1 MCHLRQGLKI
11 HIFKE
16 INAFIQQTFIKLIQ
30 SDSKDMYNVKNYL
43 YFK

>member
-11 HIFKE
+11 YIF
-16 INAFIQQTFIKLIQ
+16 NAFIQQKFTKLIQ
-30 SDSKDMYNVKNYL
+30 SDSKDIYNVKKM

>member
-11 HIFKE
+11 YIF
-16 INAFIQQTFIKLIQ
+16 NAFIQQKFIKLIQ
-30 SDSKDMYNVKNYL
+30 SDSKDIYNVKNCL

>member
-1 MCHLRQGLKI
+1 MSFTTRFQNI
-11 HIFKE
+11 IFKE

-30 SDSKDMYNVKNYL
+30 SDSKDIYNVKNYL